1 MGGASLLDLG
11 QVARQ
16 VLLGHGEIAVGVE
29 GCRQREVLGEGKRGQ
44 AGGSCGVGIFRH
56 RAGTVAGV
64 HAVAVGVDEF
74 HSSPYQFRT
83 FRAAFAKASMSA
95 SVV

>member
-1 MGGASLLDLG
+1 
-11 QVARQ
+11 
-16 VLLGHGEIAVGVE
+16 
-29 GCRQREVLGEGKRGQ
+29 
-44 AGGSCGVGIFRH
+44 
-56 RAGTVAGV
+56 VAGV